1 MSARFILL
9 ASAALAAAPL
19 SAHAQTQSGERSIQ
33 LDEVVVQ
40 GAGGGAAGVVTTDGY
55 VATATRSGTKTDT
68 PVLEIPQSISTVTQA
83 QLEQR
88 KPQALLDALSYTPG
102 ARVGTYGFDP
112 RYDAFTI
119 RGVDVT
125 QNAVFRDGLRQ
136 VNSPNG
142 LFRLEPYGLEAINV
156 LRGPAGA
163 IYGASTAAGIVDL
176 ISKRPTQTPFRE
188 IEIQGGSFGRKQFGF
203 DLSGPANPEG
213 TLLYRLTGL
222 VREATNQ
229 ISAIKDDRVFIAPA
243 FTWKPNELTKFTLL
257 AEYMDSTTGGTAA
270 YVNEYG
276 PYIDREGNLL
286 YKSVGATKVFGG
298 NKHYND
304 FRQQQGRIGYEF
316 EHSFGEMFT
325 LRQRARY
332 SALAT
337 NQQYFYISDS
347 GLTKERTQGVSVDT
361 SLETRLNTGPVSHRI
376 LTGVDFSWLHYRGKE
391 GYGGVSLGYNP
402 VLGYRTAQTQTLVG
416 IYAQDQI
423 SWRNWRLTLG
433 GRHDWFSS
441 RFEAGATGVAPTET
455 KQTDS
460 RSTGRAALSYVTD
473 FGLAP
478 YVSYATS
485 FVPNSGTVL
494 SGSVAVPTT
503 GEQLEAGVKY
513 DLPGVNASLRAAVFE
528 LRQKNAVV
536 YEVVNG
542 FNRQVQLDLRSR
554 GFEIE
559 GVASLGNGLSV
570 QASYAYNDARIL
582 KLTAETEGNRLTSIP
597 YHTASVWLDYEVQSG
612 PLRGLGIGGG
622 ARYVGASLGD
632 NLNRPV
638 LNNKPRTLV
647 DATLR
652 YDLEN
657 LSPRLKGMRV
667 QVNATNLLD
676 KVEQTCTAGFCYFDE
691 GRKVIA
697 SLRYRW

>member
-1 MSARFILL
+1 MLFRSYLL
-9 ASAALAAAPL
+9 ASAALVFLPS
-19 SAHAQTQSGERSIQ
+19 SAWAQAEASRSVQ
-33 LDEVVVQ
+33 LDEIVVE
-40 GAGGGAAGVVTTDGY
+40 GTGRAAPVTANGY
-55 VATATRSGTKTDT
+55 VATATTSGTKTDT
-68 PVLEIPQSISTVTQA
+68 PILEIPQSISTVTQT

-88 KPQALLDALSYTPG
+88 KPQNLLDALGYTPG

-136 VNSPNG
+136 INSPNG

-156 LRGPAGA
+156 LRGPASA
-163 IYGASTAAGIVDL
+163 VYGASTSAGIVDL
-176 ISKRPTQTPFRE
+176 ISKRPTETPFRE
-188 IEIQGGSFGRKQFGF
+188 IEVQGGSFGRKQFSF
-203 DLSGPANPEG
+203 DISGPANPEK
-213 TLLYRLTGL
+213 TLFYRLTGL
-222 VREATNQ
+222 ARDANNQ
-229 ISAIKDDRVFIAPA
+229 ISAIKDDRIFIAPA
-243 FTWKPNELTKFTLL
+243 ITWKPSEDTKLTIL

-276 PYIDREGNLL
+276 PYMDRSGNLL
-286 YKSVGATKVFGG
+286 YKSIGATKVFGG
-298 NKHYND
+298 DKRYND

-316 EHSFGEMFT
+316 EHAFGEIFT
-325 LRQRARY
+325 LRQRVRY

-337 NQQYFYISDS
+337 NQQYVYLADP
-347 GLTKERTQGVSVDT
+347 GLTRERTQGFSADT
-361 SLETRLNTGPVSHRI
+361 SLEAKLSTGPVSHRI

-391 GYGGVSLGYNP
+391 GFGGVPLGYNAA
-402 VLGYRTAQTQTLVG
+402 LGYRTAQSQTLFGV
-416 IYAQDQI
+416 YAQDQM
-423 SWRNWRLTLG
+423 SWQNWRLTLG

-441 RFEAGATGVAPTET
+441 RFEAGAAGAAPTET
-455 KQTDS
+455 KQKDAQ
-460 RSTGRAALSYVTD
+460 STGRVALSYVTS

-503 GEQLEAGVKY
+503 GEQVEAGVKY
-513 DLPGVNASLRAAVFE
+513 DLPGQNVSLRAAVFE
-528 LRQKNAVV
+528 LRQNNAVI

-542 FNRQVQLDLRSR
+542 FNRQVQLDMRSR

-559 GVASLGNGLSV
+559 GVASLTNGLSI

-597 YHTASVWLDYEVQSG
+597 YHTASLWLDYEVQGG
-612 PLRGLGIGGG
+612 PMRGLGLGGG
-622 ARYVGASLGD
+622 VRYVGASLGD
-632 NLNRPV
+632 NLNRPI
-638 LNNKPRTLV
+638 LDNKPRTLL
-647 DATLR
+647 DASLR

-657 LSPRLKGMRV
+657 LDPRLKGMRV

-676 KVEQTCTAGFCYFDE
+676 KREQTCTAGFCYFDE

>member
-1 MSARFILL
+1 MHFRSLLL
-9 ASAALAAAPL
+9 ASAALAILPHSAWAQAEAP
-19 SAHAQTQSGERSIQ
+19 RSVQ
-33 LDEVVVQ
+33 LDEILVE
-40 GAGGGAAGVVTTDGY
+40 GAGGAAGPVTANGY
-55 VATATRSGTKTDT
+55 VATATTSGTKTNT
-68 PVLEIPQSISTVTQA
+68 PILEIPQSISTVTQT

-88 KPQALLDALSYTPG
+88 KPQNLLDALSYTPG

-136 VNSPNG
+136 INSPNG

-156 LRGPAGA
+156 LRGPAST
-163 IYGASTAAGIVDL
+163 IYGASTSAGIVDL
-176 ISKRPTQTPFRE
+176 ISKRPTETPFRE
-188 IEIQGGSFGRKQFGF
+188 IEVQGGSFGRKQFNF
-203 DLSGPANPEG
+203 DLSGPANAEK
-213 TLLYRLTGL
+213 TLFYRLTGL
-222 VREATNQ
+222 VRDADNQ
-229 ISAIKDDRVFIAPA
+229 LSAIKDDRVFIAPA
-243 FTWKPNELTKFTLL
+243 ITWKPNEQTKLTLL

-276 PYIDREGNLL
+276 PYIDRSGNLL
-286 YKSVGATKVFGG
+286 YKSVGATRVFGG
-298 NKHYND
+298 DKRYND

-316 EHSFGEMFT
+316 EHAFGEIFT
-325 LRQRARY
+325 LRQRVRY

-337 NQQYFYISDS
+337 NQQYVYLADP
-347 GLTKERTQGVSVDT
+347 GLTRERTQGLSVDT
-361 SLETRLNTGPVSHRI
+361 NLEAKLATGPVSHR
-376 LTGVDFSWLHYRGKE
+376 LLAGVDFSWLHYRGKE
-391 GYGGVSLGYNP
+391 GFGGVPLGYNAT
-402 VLGYRTAQTQTLVG
+402 LGYRTAQTQTLVG
-416 IYAQDQI
+416 VYAQDQI
-423 SWRNWRLTLG
+423 SWENWRLTLG
-433 GRHDWFSS
+433 GRRDWFSS
-441 RFEAGATGVAPTET
+441 RFEAGAAGDLPTET
-455 KQTDS
+455 KQDDA
-460 RSTGRAALSYVTD
+460 RSTGRAALSYVTS

-503 GEQLEAGVKY
+503 GEQVEAGIKY
-513 DLPGVNASLRAAVFE
+513 DLPGQNASLRAAVFD
-528 LRQKNAVV
+528 LRQDNAVV

-542 FNRQVQLDLRSR
+542 YNRQVQLDMRSR

-559 GVASLGNGLSV
+559 GVASLANGLSI
-570 QASYAYNDARIL
+570 QASYAYNDARIR
-582 KLTAETEGNRLTSIP
+582 KLTPETEGNRLTSIP
-597 YHTASVWLDYEVQSG
+597 YHTASLWLDYTVQEG
-612 PLRGLGIGGG
+612 AARGLGIGGG
-622 ARYVGASLGD
+622 VRYVGASLGD

-638 LNNKPRTLV
+638 LDNKPRTLV
-647 DATLR
+647 DASLR

-657 LSPRLKGMRV
+657 LDPRLKGMRV

>member
-1 MSARFILL
+1 MLFRSSLL
-9 ASAALAAAPL
+9 ASAALVLLPS
-19 SAHAQTQSGERSIQ
+19 SAWAQAEASRSVQ
-33 LDEVVVQ
+33 LDEIVVE
-40 GAGGGAAGVVTTDGY
+40 GTGRAAPVTANGY
-55 VATATRSGTKTDT
+55 VATATTSGTKTNT
-68 PVLEIPQSISTVTQA
+68 PILEIPQSISTVTQT

-88 KPQALLDALSYTPG
+88 KPQNLLDALGYTPG

-136 VNSPNG
+136 INSPNG

-156 LRGPAGA
+156 LRGPASA
-163 IYGASTAAGIVDL
+163 VYGASTSAGIVDL
-176 ISKRPTQTPFRE
+176 ISKRPTETPFRE
-188 IEIQGGSFGRKQFGF
+188 IEVQGGSFGRKQFSF
-203 DLSGPANPEG
+203 DISGPANPEK
-213 TLLYRLTGL
+213 TLFYRLTGL
-222 VREATNQ
+222 ARDANNQ
-229 ISAIKDDRVFIAPA
+229 ISAIKDDRIFIAPA
-243 FTWKPNELTKFTLL
+243 ITWKPSEDTKLTIL

-276 PYIDREGNLL
+276 PYMDRSGNLL
-286 YKSVGATKVFGG
+286 YKSIGATKVFGG
-298 NKHYND
+298 DKRYND

-316 EHSFGEMFT
+316 EHAFGEIFT
-325 LRQRARY
+325 LRQRVRY

-337 NQQYFYISDS
+337 NQQYVYLADP
-347 GLTKERTQGVSVDT
+347 GLTRERTQGFSADT
-361 SLETRLNTGPVSHRI
+361 SLEAKLSTGPVLHRI

-391 GYGGVSLGYNP
+391 GFGGVPLGYNAA
-402 VLGYRTAQTQTLVG
+402 LGYRTAQSQTLFGV
-416 IYAQDQI
+416 YAQDQM
-423 SWRNWRLTLG
+423 SWQNWRLTLG

-441 RFEAGATGVAPTET
+441 RFEAGAAGAAPTET
-455 KQTDS
+455 KQKDAQ
-460 RSTGRAALSYVTD
+460 STGRVALSYVTS

-503 GEQLEAGVKY
+503 GEQVEAGVKY
-513 DLPGVNASLRAAVFE
+513 DLPGQNVSLRAAVFE
-528 LRQKNAVV
+528 LRQNNAVI

-542 FNRQVQLDLRSR
+542 FNRQVQLDMRSR

-559 GVASLGNGLSV
+559 GVASLTNGLSI

-597 YHTASVWLDYEVQSG
+597 YHTASLWLDYEVQGG
-612 PLRGLGIGGG
+612 PMRGLGLGGG
-622 ARYVGASLGD
+622 VRYVGASLGD
-632 NLNRPV
+632 NLNRPI
-638 LNNKPRTLV
+638 LDNKPRTLL
-647 DATLR
+647 DASLR

-657 LSPRLKGMRV
+657 LDPRLKGMRV

-676 KVEQTCTAGFCYFDE
+676 KREQTCTAGFCYFDE

>member
-1 MSARFILL
+1 MLFRSSLL
-9 ASAALAAAPL
+9 ASAALVFLPS
-19 SAHAQTQSGERSIQ
+19 SAWAQAEASRSVQ
-33 LDEVVVQ
+33 LDEIVVE
-40 GAGGGAAGVVTTDGY
+40 GTGRAAPVTANGY
-55 VATATRSGTKTDT
+55 VATATTSGTKTNT
-68 PVLEIPQSISTVTQA
+68 PILEIPQSISTVTQT

-88 KPQALLDALSYTPG
+88 KPQNLLDALGYTPG

-136 VNSPNG
+136 INSPNG

-156 LRGPAGA
+156 LRGPASA
-163 IYGASTAAGIVDL
+163 VYGASTSAGIVDL
-176 ISKRPTQTPFRE
+176 ISKRPTETPFRE
-188 IEIQGGSFGRKQFGF
+188 IEVQGGSFGRKQFSF
-203 DLSGPANPEG
+203 DISGPANPEK
-213 TLLYRLTGL
+213 TLFYRLTGL
-222 VREATNQ
+222 ARDANNQ
-229 ISAIKDDRVFIAPA
+229 ISAIKDDRIFIAPA
-243 FTWKPNELTKFTLL
+243 ITWKPSEDTKLTIL

-276 PYIDREGNLL
+276 PYMDRSGNLL
-286 YKSVGATKVFGG
+286 YKSIGATKVFGG
-298 NKHYND
+298 DKRYND

-316 EHSFGEMFT
+316 EHAFGEIFT
-325 LRQRARY
+325 LRQRVRY

-337 NQQYFYISDS
+337 NQQYVYLADP
-347 GLTKERTQGVSVDT
+347 GLTRERTQGFSADT
-361 SLETRLNTGPVSHRI
+361 SLEAKLSTGPVSHRI

-391 GYGGVSLGYNP
+391 GFGGVPLGYNAA
-402 VLGYRTAQTQTLVG
+402 LGYRTAQSQTLFGV
-416 IYAQDQI
+416 YAQDQM
-423 SWRNWRLTLG
+423 SWQNWRLTLG

-441 RFEAGATGVAPTET
+441 RFEAGAAGATPTET
-455 KQTDS
+455 KQKDAQ
-460 RSTGRAALSYVTD
+460 STGRVALSYVTS

-503 GEQLEAGVKY
+503 GEQVEAGVKY
-513 DLPGVNASLRAAVFE
+513 DLPGQNVSLRAAVFE
-528 LRQKNAVV
+528 LRQNNAVI

-542 FNRQVQLDLRSR
+542 FNRQVQLDMRSR

-559 GVASLGNGLSV
+559 GVASLTNGLSI

-597 YHTASVWLDYEVQSG
+597 YHTASLWLDYEVQGG
-612 PLRGLGIGGG
+612 PMRGLGLGGG
-622 ARYVGASLGD
+622 VRYVGASLGD
-632 NLNRPV
+632 NLNRPI
-638 LNNKPRTLV
+638 LDNKPRTLL
-647 DATLR
+647 DASLR

-657 LSPRLKGMRV
+657 LDPRLKGMRV

-676 KVEQTCTAGFCYFDE
+676 KREQTCTAGFCYFDE

>member
-1 MSARFILL
+1 MLFRSSLL
-9 ASAALAAAPL
+9 ASAALVFLPS
-19 SAHAQTQSGERSIQ
+19 SAWAQAEASRSVQ
-33 LDEVVVQ
+33 LDEIVVE
-40 GAGGGAAGVVTTDGY
+40 GTGRAAPVTANGY
-55 VATATRSGTKTDT
+55 VATATTSGTKTDT
-68 PVLEIPQSISTVTQA
+68 PILEIPQSISTVTQT

-88 KPQALLDALSYTPG
+88 KPQNLLDALGYTPG

-136 VNSPNG
+136 INSPNG

-156 LRGPAGA
+156 LRGPASA
-163 IYGASTAAGIVDL
+163 VYGASTSAGIVDL
-176 ISKRPTQTPFRE
+176 ISKRPTETPFRE
-188 IEIQGGSFGRKQFGF
+188 IEVQGGSFGRKQFSF
-203 DLSGPANPEG
+203 DISGPANPEK
-213 TLLYRLTGL
+213 TLFYRLTGL
-222 VREATNQ
+222 ARDANNQ
-229 ISAIKDDRVFIAPA
+229 ISAIKDDRIFIAPA
-243 FTWKPNELTKFTLL
+243 ITWKPSEDTKLTIL

-276 PYIDREGNLL
+276 PYMDRSGNLL
-286 YKSVGATKVFGG
+286 YKSIGATKVFGG
-298 NKHYND
+298 DKRYND

-316 EHSFGEMFT
+316 EHAFGEIFT
-325 LRQRARY
+325 LRQRVRY

-337 NQQYFYISDS
+337 NQQYVYLADP
-347 GLTKERTQGVSVDT
+347 GLTRERTQGFSADT
-361 SLETRLNTGPVSHRI
+361 SLEAKLSTGPVSHRI

-391 GYGGVSLGYNP
+391 GFGGVPLGYNAA
-402 VLGYRTAQTQTLVG
+402 LGYRTAQSQTLFGV
-416 IYAQDQI
+416 YAQDQM

-441 RFEAGATGVAPTET
+441 RFEAGAAGATPTET
-455 KQTDS
+455 KQKDAQ
-460 RSTGRAALSYVTD
+460 STGRVALSYVTS

-503 GEQLEAGVKY
+503 GEQVEAGVKY
-513 DLPGVNASLRAAVFE
+513 DLPGQNVSLRAAVFE
-528 LRQKNAVV
+528 LRQNNAVI

-542 FNRQVQLDLRSR
+542 FNRQVQLDMRSR

-559 GVASLGNGLSV
+559 GVASLTNGLSI

-597 YHTASVWLDYEVQSG
+597 YHTASLWLDYEVQGG
-612 PLRGLGIGGG
+612 PMRGLGLGGG
-622 ARYVGASLGD
+622 VRYVGASLGD
-632 NLNRPV
+632 NLNRPI
-638 LNNKPRTLV
+638 LDNKPRTLL
-647 DATLR
+647 DASLR

-657 LSPRLKGMRV
+657 LDPRLKGMRV

-676 KVEQTCTAGFCYFDE
+676 KREQTCTAGFCYFDE

>member
-1 MSARFILL
+1 MLFRSSLL
-9 ASAALAAAPL
+9 ASAALVFLPS
-19 SAHAQTQSGERSIQ
+19 SAWAQAEASRSVQ
-33 LDEVVVQ
+33 LDEIVVE
-40 GAGGGAAGVVTTDGY
+40 GTGRAAPVTANGY
-55 VATATRSGTKTDT
+55 VATATTSGTKTDT
-68 PVLEIPQSISTVTQA
+68 PILEIPQSISTVTQT

-88 KPQALLDALSYTPG
+88 KPQNLLDALGYTPG

-136 VNSPNG
+136 INSPNG

-156 LRGPAGA
+156 LRGPASA
-163 IYGASTAAGIVDL
+163 VYGASTSAGIVDL
-176 ISKRPTQTPFRE
+176 ISKRPTETPFRE
-188 IEIQGGSFGRKQFGF
+188 IEVQGGSFGRKQFSF
-203 DLSGPANPEG
+203 DISGPANPEK
-213 TLLYRLTGL
+213 TLFYRLTGL
-222 VREATNQ
+222 ARDANNQ
-229 ISAIKDDRVFIAPA
+229 ISAIKDDRIFIAPA
-243 FTWKPNELTKFTLL
+243 ITWKPSEDTKLTIL

-276 PYIDREGNLL
+276 PYMDRSGNLL
-286 YKSVGATKVFGG
+286 YKSIGATKVFGG
-298 NKHYND
+298 DKRYND

-316 EHSFGEMFT
+316 EHAFGEIFT
-325 LRQRARY
+325 LRQRVRY

-337 NQQYFYISDS
+337 NQQYVYLADP
-347 GLTKERTQGVSVDT
+347 GLTRERTQGFSADT
-361 SLETRLNTGPVSHRI
+361 SLEAKLSTGPVSHRI

-391 GYGGVSLGYNP
+391 GFGGVPLGYNAA
-402 VLGYRTAQTQTLVG
+402 LGYRTAQSQTLFGV
-416 IYAQDQI
+416 YAQDQM
-423 SWRNWRLTLG
+423 SWQNWRLTLG

-441 RFEAGATGVAPTET
+441 RFEAGAAGATPTET
-455 KQTDS
+455 KQKDAQ
-460 RSTGRAALSYVTD
+460 STGRVALSYVTS

-503 GEQLEAGVKY
+503 GEQVEAGVKY
-513 DLPGVNASLRAAVFE
+513 DLPGQNVSLRAAVFE
-528 LRQKNAVV
+528 LRQNNAVI

-542 FNRQVQLDLRSR
+542 FNRQVQLDMRSR

-559 GVASLGNGLSV
+559 GVASLTNGLSI

-597 YHTASVWLDYEVQSG
+597 YHTASLWLDYEVQGG
-612 PLRGLGIGGG
+612 PMRGLGLGGG
-622 ARYVGASLGD
+622 VRYVGASLGD
-632 NLNRPV
+632 NLNRPI
-638 LNNKPRTLV
+638 LDNKPRTLL
-647 DATLR
+647 DASLR

-657 LSPRLKGMRV
+657 LDPRLKGMRV

-676 KVEQTCTAGFCYFDE
+676 KREQTCTAGFCYFDE

>member
-1 MSARFILL
+1 MLFRSALL
-9 ASAALAAAPL
+9 ASAALASLPLQAWAQSQAPA
-19 SAHAQTQSGERSIQ
+19 SVQ
-33 LDEVVVQ
+33 LDEILVEGTGQ
-40 GAGGGAAGVVTTDGY
+40 AAGPITANGY
-55 VATATRSGTKTDT
+55 VAQATTSGTKTDT
-68 PVLEIPQSISTVTQA
+68 PILEIPQSISTVTQA
-83 QLEQR
+83 QIEQR
-88 KPQALLDALSYTPG
+88 KPQNLLDALSYTPG

-136 VNSPNG
+136 INSPNG

-156 LRGPAGA
+156 LRGPAST

-176 ISKRPTQTPFRE
+176 ISKRPTETPFRE
-188 IEIQGGSFGRKQFGF
+188 IEVQGGSFGRRQFAF
-203 DLSGPANPEG
+203 DLSGPANPEK
-213 TLLYRLTGL
+213 TLFYRLTGL
-222 VREATNQ
+222 VRDANNQ

-243 FTWKPNELTKFTLL
+243 VTWKPNETTKLTILG
-257 AEYMDSTTGGTAA
+257 EYMDSVTGGTAA
-270 YVNEYG
+270 YVNQYG
-276 PYIDREGNLL
+276 PYIDRSGNLL

-298 NKHYND
+298 DKRYND

-316 EHSFGEMFT
+316 EHAFGEIFT
-325 LRQRARY
+325 LRQRLRY
-332 SALAT
+332 STLAT
-337 NQQYFYISDS
+337 NQQYVYLADP
-347 GLTKERTQGVSVDT
+347 GLTRERTQGLSVDT
-361 SLETRLNTGPVSHRI
+361 SLEAKFSTGPVSHRI

-391 GYGGVSLGYNP
+391 GFGGVPLGYNAT
-402 VLGYRTAQTQTLVG
+402 LGYRTAQSQTLFG
-416 IYAQDQI
+416 LYAQDQI
-423 SWRNWRLTLG
+423 SWQNWRLTLG

-441 RFEAGATGVAPTET
+441 RFEAGAAGAVPTET
-455 KQTDS
+455 KQKDAH
-460 RSTGRAALSYVTD
+460 STGRVALSYVTG

-494 SGSVAVPTT
+494 AGSVAVPTT
-503 GEQLEAGVKY
+503 GEQVEAGVKY
-513 DLPGVNASLRAAVFE
+513 DLPGYNASLRAAVFE
-528 LRQKNAVV
+528 LRQNNAVV
-536 YEVVNG
+536 YEVING
-542 FNRQVQLDLRSR
+542 FNRQVQLDMRSR

-559 GVASLGNGLSV
+559 GVASLANGLSL

-582 KLTAETEGNRLTSIP
+582 KLTPETEGNRLTSIP
-597 YHTASVWLDYEVQSG
+597 YHTASLWLDYEVQGG
-612 PLRGLGIGGG
+612 PLRGLGLGGG
-622 ARYVGASLGD
+622 VRYVGASLGD
-632 NLNRPV
+632 NLNRPI
-638 LNNKPRTLV
+638 LDNKPRTLL

-652 YDLEN
+652 YDLEK
-657 LSPRLKGMRV
+657 LDPRLKGMRV

>member
-1 MSARFILL
+1 MLFRSSLL
-9 ASAALAAAPL
+9 ASAALVLLPS
-19 SAHAQTQSGERSIQ
+19 SAWAQAEASRSVQ
-33 LDEVVVQ
+33 LDEIVVE
-40 GAGGGAAGVVTTDGY
+40 GTGRAAPVTANGY
-55 VATATRSGTKTDT
+55 VATATTSGTKTDT
-68 PVLEIPQSISTVTQA
+68 PILEIPQSISTVTQT

-88 KPQALLDALSYTPG
+88 KPQNLLDALGYTPG

-136 VNSPNG
+136 INSPNG

-156 LRGPAGA
+156 LRGPASA
-163 IYGASTAAGIVDL
+163 VYGASTSAGIVDL
-176 ISKRPTQTPFRE
+176 ISKRPTETPFRE
-188 IEIQGGSFGRKQFGF
+188 IEVQGGSFGRKQFSF
-203 DLSGPANPEG
+203 DISGPANPEK
-213 TLLYRLTGL
+213 TLFYRLTGL
-222 VREATNQ
+222 ARDANNQ
-229 ISAIKDDRVFIAPA
+229 ISAIKDDRIFIAPA
-243 FTWKPNELTKFTLL
+243 ITWKPSEDTKLTIL

-276 PYIDREGNLL
+276 PYMDRSGNLL
-286 YKSVGATKVFGG
+286 YKSIGATKVFGG
-298 NKHYND
+298 DKRYND

-316 EHSFGEMFT
+316 EHAFGEIFT
-325 LRQRARY
+325 LRQRVRY

-337 NQQYFYISDS
+337 NQQYVYLADP
-347 GLTKERTQGVSVDT
+347 GLTRERTQGFSADT
-361 SLETRLNTGPVSHRI
+361 SLEAKLSTGPVSHRI

-391 GYGGVSLGYNP
+391 GFGGVPLGYNAA
-402 VLGYRTAQTQTLVG
+402 LGYRTAQSQTLFGV
-416 IYAQDQI
+416 YAQDQM
-423 SWRNWRLTLG
+423 SWQNWRLTLG

-441 RFEAGATGVAPTET
+441 RFEAGAAGAAPTET
-455 KQTDS
+455 KQKDAQ
-460 RSTGRAALSYVTD
+460 STGRVALSYVTS

-503 GEQLEAGVKY
+503 GEQVEAGVKY
-513 DLPGVNASLRAAVFE
+513 DLPGQNVSLRAAVFE
-528 LRQKNAVV
+528 LRQNNAVI

-542 FNRQVQLDLRSR
+542 FNRQVQLDMRSR

-559 GVASLGNGLSV
+559 GVASLTNGLSI

-597 YHTASVWLDYEVQSG
+597 YHTASLWLDYEVQGG
-612 PLRGLGIGGG
+612 PMRGLGLGGG
-622 ARYVGASLGD
+622 VRYVGASLGD
-632 NLNRPV
+632 NLNRPI
-638 LNNKPRTLV
+638 LDNKPRTLL
-647 DATLR
+647 DASLR

-657 LSPRLKGMRV
+657 LDPRLKGMRV

-676 KVEQTCTAGFCYFDE
+676 KREQTCTAGFCYFDE

>member
-1 MSARFILL
+1 ML
-9 ASAALAAAPL
+9 ASAALVFLPS
-19 SAHAQTQSGERSIQ
+19 SAWAQAEASRSVQ
-33 LDEVVVQ
+33 LDEIVVE
-40 GAGGGAAGVVTTDGY
+40 GTGRAAPVTANGY
-55 VATATRSGTKTDT
+55 VATATTSGTKTNT
-68 PVLEIPQSISTVTQA
+68 PILEIPQSISTVTQT

-88 KPQALLDALSYTPG
+88 KPQNLLDALGYTPG

-136 VNSPNG
+136 INSPNG

-156 LRGPAGA
+156 LRGPASA
-163 IYGASTAAGIVDL
+163 VYGASTSAGIVDL
-176 ISKRPTQTPFRE
+176 ISKRPTETPFRE
-188 IEIQGGSFGRKQFGF
+188 IEVQGGSFGRKQFSF
-203 DLSGPANPEG
+203 DISGPANPEK
-213 TLLYRLTGL
+213 TLFYRLTGL
-222 VREATNQ
+222 ARDANNQ
-229 ISAIKDDRVFIAPA
+229 ISAIKDDRIFIAPA
-243 FTWKPNELTKFTLL
+243 ITWKPSEDTKLTIL

-276 PYIDREGNLL
+276 PYMDRSGNLL
-286 YKSVGATKVFGG
+286 YKSIGATKVFGG
-298 NKHYND
+298 DKRYND

-316 EHSFGEMFT
+316 EHAFGEIFT
-325 LRQRARY
+325 LRQRVRY

-337 NQQYFYISDS
+337 NQQYVYLADP
-347 GLTKERTQGVSVDT
+347 GLTRERTQGFSADT
-361 SLETRLNTGPVSHRI
+361 SLEAKLSTGPVSHRI

-391 GYGGVSLGYNP
+391 GFGGVPLGYNAA
-402 VLGYRTAQTQTLVG
+402 LGYRTAQSQTLFGV
-416 IYAQDQI
+416 YAQDQM
-423 SWRNWRLTLG
+423 SWQNWRLTLG

-441 RFEAGATGVAPTET
+441 RFEAGAAGATPTET
-455 KQTDS
+455 KQKDAQ
-460 RSTGRAALSYVTD
+460 STGRVALSYVTS

-503 GEQLEAGVKY
+503 GEQVEAGVKY
-513 DLPGVNASLRAAVFE
+513 DLPGQNVSLRAAVFE
-528 LRQKNAVV
+528 LRQNNAVI

-542 FNRQVQLDLRSR
+542 FNRQVQLDMRSR

-559 GVASLGNGLSV
+559 GVASLTNGLSI

-597 YHTASVWLDYEVQSG
+597 YHTASLWLDYEVQGG
-612 PLRGLGIGGG
+612 PMRGLGLGGG
-622 ARYVGASLGD
+622 VRYVGASLGD
-632 NLNRPV
+632 NLNRPI
-638 LNNKPRTLV
+638 LDNKPRTLL
-647 DATLR
+647 DASLR

-657 LSPRLKGMRV
+657 LDPRLKGMRV

-676 KVEQTCTAGFCYFDE
+676 KREQTCTAGFCYFDE

>member
-1 MSARFILL
+1 MSVRFVLL
-9 ASAALAAAPL
+9 ASAALAFAPFPV
-19 SAHAQTQSGERSIQ
+19 HGQVPGGERSIQ

-40 GAGGGAAGVVTTDGY
+40 GEGGGAAGVVASDGY

-68 PVLEIPQSISTVTQA
+68 PVLEIPQSISTVTQT

-136 VNSPNG
+136 IGSPNG

-176 ISKRPTQTPFRE
+176 ISKRPTETPFRE
-188 IEIQGGSFGRKQFGF
+188 IEVQGGSFGRKQFSF
-203 DLSGPANPEG
+203 DLSGPANAEK
-213 TLLYRLTGL
+213 TLFYRLTGL
-222 VREATNQ
+222 VRQADNQ

-243 FTWKPNELTKFTLL
+243 FTWKPNELTKLTLL

-270 YVNEYG
+270 YINAYG

-286 YKSVGATKVFGG
+286 SKSIGATRVFGG

-332 SALAT
+332 SALAG
-337 NQQYFYISDS
+337 NQQYVYLADP

-361 SLETRLNTGPVSHRI
+361 SLEARLNTGPLAHRI
-376 LTGVDFSWLHYRGKE
+376 LAGVDFSWLHYRGKE
-391 GYGGVSLGYNP
+391 GFGGTTLGYNP

-416 IYAQDQI
+416 LYAQDQI
-423 SWRNWRLTLG
+423 SWQNWRLTVG
-433 GRHDWFSS
+433 GRHDWFAS
-441 RFEAGATGVAPTET
+441 RFEAGSAGTVPTET
-455 KQTDS
+455 KQNDGK
-460 RSTGRAALSYVTD
+460 STGRAALSYVTS

-494 SGSVAVPTT
+494 SGAVAAPTS
-503 GEQLEAGVKY
+503 GEQFEVGVKY
-513 DLPGVNASLRAAVFE
+513 DLPGHNASLRAAVFD
-528 LRQKNAVV
+528 LRQDNAVV

-542 FNRQVQLDLRSR
+542 YNRQVQLDMRSR

-559 GVASLGNGLSV
+559 GVASLGNGLSI

-582 KLTAETEGNRLTSIP
+582 KLTVETEGNRLTSIP
-597 YHTASVWLDYEVQSG
+597 YHTASFWLDYAVQSG
-612 PLRGLGIGGG
+612 PMRGLGIGGG
-622 ARYVGASLGD
+622 ARYVGSSLGD

-638 LNNKPRTLV
+638 LDNKARTLV

-657 LSPRLKGMRV
+657 LSPQLKGMRV

>member
-1 MSARFILL
+1 VTPRFVLL
-9 ASAALAAAPL
+9 ASSALLFAP
-19 SAHAQTQSGERSIQ
+19 SVVMAQADRTPAIQ
-33 LDEVVVQ
+33 LEEVIVQ
-40 GAGGGAAGVVTTDGY
+40 GAGGTGGVVSANGY
-55 VATATRSGTKTDT
+55 VATATHSATKTDT
-68 PVLEIPQSISTVTQA
+68 PVLEIPQSISTVTQT

-136 VNSPNG
+136 IGSPNG
-142 LFRLEPYGLEAINV
+142 LFRLEPYGLEAISV
-156 LRGPAGA
+156 LRGPSGA
-163 IYGASTAAGIVDL
+163 IYGASTSAGIVDL
-176 ISKRPTQTPFRE
+176 ISKRPSETPFRE
-188 IEIQGGSFGRKQFGF
+188 IEVQAGSFGRKQFSF
-203 DLSGPANPEG
+203 DLSGPANADK
-213 TLLYRLTGL
+213 TLFYRLTGL
-222 VREATNQ
+222 VRDANNQ

-243 FTWKPNELTKFTLL
+243 FTWKPNELTKLTLL

-270 YVNEYG
+270 YINEYG
-276 PYIDREGNLL
+276 PYIDRQGSLL
-286 YKSVGATKVFGG
+286 YKSIGATKVFGG
-298 NKHYND
+298 DKRYND

-332 SALAT
+332 SALAS
-337 NQQYFYISDS
+337 NQQYVYLTDS

-361 SLETRLNTGPVSHRI
+361 SLETRLNTGPLAHRI
-376 LTGVDFSWLHYRGKE
+376 LTGVDFSYLHYRGKE
-391 GYGGVSLGYNP
+391 GYGGVPIGYNAA
-402 VLGYRTAQTQTLVG
+402 LGYRTAQTQTLVG
-416 IYAQDQI
+416 LYAQDQI
-423 SWRNWRLTLG
+423 SWQNWRLTLG
-433 GRHDWFSS
+433 GRQDWFSS
-441 RFEAGATGVAPTET
+441 NFEAGSAGVVPTET
-455 KQTDS
+455 KQS
-460 RSTGRAALSYVTD
+460 GNKATGRAALSYVTD

-494 SGSVAVPTT
+494 SGAVAVPTT
-503 GEQLEAGVKY
+503 GEQIEAGVKY
-513 DLPGVNASLRAAVFE
+513 DLPGYNASLRAAVFE
-528 LRQKNAVV
+528 LRQDNAVV
-536 YEVVNG
+536 YEVING
-542 FNRQVQLDLRSR
+542 YNRQVQLGMRSQ

-559 GVASLGNGLSV
+559 GVASLANGLSI

-582 KLTAETEGNRLTSIP
+582 KLTDETVGHRLTSIP
-597 YHTASVWLDYEVQSG
+597 YHMASVWLDYTVQEG
-612 PLRGLGIGGG
+612 PARGLGLGAGVRYIGS
-622 ARYVGASLGD
+622 SLGD

-638 LNNKPRTLV
+638 LDNAPRTLV
-647 DATLR
+647 DASLR

-657 LSPRLKGMRV
+657 LDPRFKGVRF

-676 KVEQTCTAGFCYFDE
+676 KVEQTCTGGFCYFDE

>member
-1 MSARFILL
+1 MLFRSSLL
-9 ASAALAAAPL
+9 ASAALVFLPS
-19 SAHAQTQSGERSIQ
+19 SAWAQAEASRSVQ
-33 LDEVVVQ
+33 LDEIVVE
-40 GAGGGAAGVVTTDGY
+40 GTGRAAPVTANGY
-55 VATATRSGTKTDT
+55 VATATTSGTKTDT
-68 PVLEIPQSISTVTQA
+68 PILEIPQSISTVTQT

-88 KPQALLDALSYTPG
+88 KPQNLLDALGYTPG

-136 VNSPNG
+136 INSPNG

-156 LRGPAGA
+156 LRGPASA
-163 IYGASTAAGIVDL
+163 IYGASTSAGIVDL
-176 ISKRPTQTPFRE
+176 ISKRPTETPFRE
-188 IEIQGGSFGRKQFGF
+188 IEVQGGSFGRKQFSF
-203 DLSGPANPEG
+203 DISGPANPEK
-213 TLLYRLTGL
+213 TLFYRLTGL
-222 VREATNQ
+222 ARDANNQ
-229 ISAIKDDRVFIAPA
+229 ISAIKDDRIFIAPA
-243 FTWKPNELTKFTLL
+243 ITWKPSEDTKLTIL

-276 PYIDREGNLL
+276 PYMDRSGNLL
-286 YKSVGATKVFGG
+286 YKSIGATKVFGG
-298 NKHYND
+298 DKRYND

-316 EHSFGEMFT
+316 EHAFGEIFT
-325 LRQRARY
+325 LRQRVRY

-337 NQQYFYISDS
+337 NQQYVYLADP
-347 GLTKERTQGVSVDT
+347 GLTRERTQGFSADT
-361 SLETRLNTGPVSHRI
+361 SLEAKLSTGPVSHRI

-391 GYGGVSLGYNP
+391 GFGGVPLGYNAA
-402 VLGYRTAQTQTLVG
+402 LGYRTAQSQTLFGV
-416 IYAQDQI
+416 YAQDQM
-423 SWRNWRLTLG
+423 SWQNWRLTLG

-441 RFEAGATGVAPTET
+441 RFEAGAAGAAPTET
-455 KQTDS
+455 KQKDAQ
-460 RSTGRAALSYVTD
+460 STGRVALSYVTS

-503 GEQLEAGVKY
+503 GEQVEAGVKY
-513 DLPGVNASLRAAVFE
+513 DLPGQNVSLRAAVFE
-528 LRQKNAVV
+528 LRQNNAVI

-542 FNRQVQLDLRSR
+542 FNRQVQLDMRSR

-559 GVASLGNGLSV
+559 GVASLTNGLSI

-597 YHTASVWLDYEVQSG
+597 YHTASLWLDYEVQGG
-612 PLRGLGIGGG
+612 PMRGLGLGGG
-622 ARYVGASLGD
+622 VRYVGASLGD
-632 NLNRPV
+632 NLNRPI
-638 LNNKPRTLV
+638 LDNKPRTLL
-647 DATLR
+647 DASLR

-657 LSPRLKGMRV
+657 LDPRLKGMRV

-676 KVEQTCTAGFCYFDE
+676 KREQTCTAGFCYFDE

>member
-1 MSARFILL
+1 VFSRSALL
-9 ASAALAAAPL
+9 ASAALVILPTSAWAQAEAP
-19 SAHAQTQSGERSIQ
+19 RSVQ
-33 LDEVVVQ
+33 LDEILVE
-40 GAGGGAAGVVTTDGY
+40 GAGVAAGPVTTNGY
-55 VATATRSGTKTDT
+55 VAIATTTGTKTNT
-68 PVLEIPQSISTVTQA
+68 PILEIPQSISTVTQT

-88 KPQALLDALSYTPG
+88 KPQNQLDALAYTPG

-136 VNSPNG
+136 INSPNG

-156 LRGPAGA
+156 LRGPSSA
-163 IYGASTAAGIVDL
+163 IYGASSSAGIVDL
-176 ISKRPTQTPFRE
+176 ISKRPTETPFRE
-188 IEIQGGSFGRKQFGF
+188 IEVQGGSFGRKQFNF
-203 DLSGPANPEG
+203 DLSGPANAEK
-213 TLLYRLTGL
+213 TLFYRLTGL
-222 VREATNQ
+222 VRDADNQ
-229 ISAIKDDRVFIAPA
+229 LSAIKDDRVFIAPA
-243 FTWKPNELTKFTLL
+243 ITWKPNELTKLTLL

-276 PYIDREGNLL
+276 PYIDRNGNLL
-286 YKSVGATKVFGG
+286 YKSIGATRVFGG
-298 NKHYND
+298 DKRYND

-316 EHSFGEMFT
+316 EHAFSEIFT
-325 LRQRARY
+325 LRQHVRY

-337 NQQYFYISDS
+337 NQQYVYLADS
-347 GLTKERTQGVSVDT
+347 GLTRERTQGLSVDT
-361 SLETRLNTGPVSHRI
+361 NLEAKFSTGPVSHRM
-376 LTGVDFSWLHYRGKE
+376 LAGVDFSWLHYRGKE
-391 GYGGVSLGYNP
+391 GFGGVPLGYNAT
-402 VLGYRTAQTQTLVG
+402 LGYRTAQTQTLVG
-416 IYAQDQI
+416 VYAQDQI
-423 SWRNWRLTLG
+423 SWQNWRLTVG
-433 GRHDWFSS
+433 GRRDWFNS
-441 RFEAGATGVAPTET
+441 RFEAGAAGVLPTET
-455 KQTDS
+455 KQDDA
-460 RSTGRAALSYVTD
+460 RSTGRAALSYVTS

-503 GEQLEAGVKY
+503 GEQVEAGVKY
-513 DLPGVNASLRAAVFE
+513 DLPGQNASVRAAVYE
-528 LRQKNAVV
+528 LRQNNAVV

-542 FNRQVQLDLRSR
+542 FNRQVQLDMRSR

-559 GVASLGNGLSV
+559 GVASLANGLSI
-570 QASYAYNDARIL
+570 QASYSYNDARIL
-582 KLTAETEGNRLTSIP
+582 KLTPETEGNRLTSIP
-597 YHTASVWLDYEVQSG
+597 YHTASLWLDYTVQEG
-612 PLRGLGIGGG
+612 AARGLGIGGG
-622 ARYVGASLGD
+622 VRYVGASVGD

-638 LNNKPRTLV
+638 LDNEPRTLV
-647 DATLR
+647 DASLR

-657 LSPRLKGMRV
+657 LDPRLKGMRL

>member
-1 MSARFILL
+1 VLFRSSLL
-9 ASAALAAAPL
+9 ASAALVFLPS
-19 SAHAQTQSGERSIQ
+19 SAWAQAEASRSVQ
-33 LDEVVVQ
+33 LDEIVVE
-40 GAGGGAAGVVTTDGY
+40 GTGRAAPVTANGY
-55 VATATRSGTKTDT
+55 VATATTSGTKTDT
-68 PVLEIPQSISTVTQA
+68 PILEIPQSISTVTQT

-88 KPQALLDALSYTPG
+88 KPQNLLDALGYTPG

-136 VNSPNG
+136 INSPNG

-156 LRGPAGA
+156 LRGPASA
-163 IYGASTAAGIVDL
+163 VYGASTSAGIVDL
-176 ISKRPTQTPFRE
+176 ISKRPTETPFRE
-188 IEIQGGSFGRKQFGF
+188 IEVQGGSFGRKQFSF
-203 DLSGPANPEG
+203 DISGPANPEK
-213 TLLYRLTGL
+213 TLFYRLTGL
-222 VREATNQ
+222 ARDANNQ
-229 ISAIKDDRVFIAPA
+229 ISAIKDDRIFIAPA
-243 FTWKPNELTKFTLL
+243 ITWKPSEDTKLTIL

-276 PYIDREGNLL
+276 PYMDRSGNLL
-286 YKSVGATKVFGG
+286 YKSIGATKVFGG
-298 NKHYND
+298 DKRYND

-316 EHSFGEMFT
+316 EHAFGEIFT
-325 LRQRARY
+325 LRQRVRY

-337 NQQYFYISDS
+337 NQQYVYLADP
-347 GLTKERTQGVSVDT
+347 GLTRERTQGFSADT
-361 SLETRLNTGPVSHRI
+361 SLEAKLSTGPVSHRI

-391 GYGGVSLGYNP
+391 GFGGVPLGYNAA
-402 VLGYRTAQTQTLVG
+402 LGYRTAQSQTLFGV
-416 IYAQDQI
+416 YAQDQM
-423 SWRNWRLTLG
+423 SWQNWRLTLG

-441 RFEAGATGVAPTET
+441 RFEAGAAGAAPTET
-455 KQTDS
+455 KQKDAQ
-460 RSTGRAALSYVTD
+460 STGRVALSYVTS

-503 GEQLEAGVKY
+503 GEQVEAGVKY
-513 DLPGVNASLRAAVFE
+513 DLPGQNVSLRAAVFE
-528 LRQKNAVV
+528 LRQNNAVI

-542 FNRQVQLDLRSR
+542 FNRQVQLDMRSR

-559 GVASLGNGLSV
+559 GVASLTNGLSI

-582 KLTAETEGNRLTSIP
+582 KLTAEAEGNRLTSIP
-597 YHTASVWLDYEVQSG
+597 YHTASLWLDYEVQGG
-612 PLRGLGIGGG
+612 PMRGLGLGGG
-622 ARYVGASLGD
+622 VRYVGASLGD
-632 NLNRPV
+632 NLNRPI
-638 LNNKPRTLV
+638 LDNKPRTLL
-647 DATLR
+647 DASLR

-657 LSPRLKGMRV
+657 LDPRLKGMRV

-676 KVEQTCTAGFCYFDE
+676 KREQTCTAGFCYFDE

>member
-1 MSARFILL
+1 MLFRSSLL
-9 ASAALAAAPL
+9 ASAALVFLPS
-19 SAHAQTQSGERSIQ
+19 SAWAQAEASRSVQ
-33 LDEVVVQ
+33 LDEIVVE
-40 GAGGGAAGVVTTDGY
+40 GTGRAAPVTANGY
-55 VATATRSGTKTDT
+55 VATATTSGTKTDT
-68 PVLEIPQSISTVTQA
+68 PILEIPQSISTVTQT

-88 KPQALLDALSYTPG
+88 KPQNLLDALGYTPG

-136 VNSPNG
+136 INSPNG

-156 LRGPAGA
+156 LRGPASA
-163 IYGASTAAGIVDL
+163 VYGASTSAGIVDL
-176 ISKRPTQTPFRE
+176 ISKRPTETPFRE
-188 IEIQGGSFGRKQFGF
+188 IEVQGGSFGRKQFSF
-203 DLSGPANPEG
+203 DISGPANPEK
-213 TLLYRLTGL
+213 TLFYRLTGL
-222 VREATNQ
+222 ARDANNQ
-229 ISAIKDDRVFIAPA
+229 ISAIKDDRIFIAPA
-243 FTWKPNELTKFTLL
+243 ITWKPSEDTKLTIL

-276 PYIDREGNLL
+276 PYMDRSGNLL
-286 YKSVGATKVFGG
+286 YKSIGATKVFGG
-298 NKHYND
+298 DKRYND

-316 EHSFGEMFT
+316 EHAFGEIFT
-325 LRQRARY
+325 LRQRVRY

-337 NQQYFYISDS
+337 NQQYVYLADP
-347 GLTKERTQGVSVDT
+347 GLTRERTQGFSADT
-361 SLETRLNTGPVSHRI
+361 SLEAKLSTGPVSHRI

-391 GYGGVSLGYNP
+391 GFGGVPLGYNAA
-402 VLGYRTAQTQTLVG
+402 LGYRTAQSQTLFGV
-416 IYAQDQI
+416 YAQDQM
-423 SWRNWRLTLG
+423 SWQNWRLTLG

-441 RFEAGATGVAPTET
+441 RFEAGAAGAAPTET
-455 KQTDS
+455 KQKDAQ
-460 RSTGRAALSYVTD
+460 STGRVALSYVTS

-503 GEQLEAGVKY
+503 GEQVEAGVKY
-513 DLPGVNASLRAAVFE
+513 DLPGQNVSLRAAVFE
-528 LRQKNAVV
+528 LRQNNAVI

-542 FNRQVQLDLRSR
+542 FNRQVQLDMRSR

-559 GVASLGNGLSV
+559 GVASLTNGLSI

-597 YHTASVWLDYEVQSG
+597 YHTASLWLDYEVQGG
-612 PLRGLGIGGG
+612 PMRGLGLGGG
-622 ARYVGASLGD
+622 VRYVGASLGD
-632 NLNRPV
+632 NLNRPI
-638 LNNKPRTLV
+638 LDNKPRTLL
-647 DATLR
+647 DASLR

-657 LSPRLKGMRV
+657 LDPRLKGMRV

-676 KVEQTCTAGFCYFDE
+676 KREQTCTAGFCYFDE

>member
-1 MSARFILL
+1 MLFRSSLL
-9 ASAALAAAPL
+9 ASAALVLLPS
-19 SAHAQTQSGERSIQ
+19 SAWAQAEASRSVQ
-33 LDEVVVQ
+33 LDEIVVE
-40 GAGGGAAGVVTTDGY
+40 GTGRAAPVTANGY
-55 VATATRSGTKTDT
+55 VATATTSGTKTDT
-68 PVLEIPQSISTVTQA
+68 PILEIPQSISTVTQT

-88 KPQALLDALSYTPG
+88 KPQNLLDALGYTPG

-136 VNSPNG
+136 INSPNG

-156 LRGPAGA
+156 LRGPASA
-163 IYGASTAAGIVDL
+163 VYGASTSAGIVDL
-176 ISKRPTQTPFRE
+176 ISKRPTETPFRE
-188 IEIQGGSFGRKQFGF
+188 IEVQGGSFGRKQFSF
-203 DLSGPANPEG
+203 DISGPANPEK
-213 TLLYRLTGL
+213 TLFYRLTGL
-222 VREATNQ
+222 ARDANNQ
-229 ISAIKDDRVFIAPA
+229 ISAIKDDRIFIAPA
-243 FTWKPNELTKFTLL
+243 ITWKPSEDTKLTIL

-276 PYIDREGNLL
+276 PYMDRSGNLL
-286 YKSVGATKVFGG
+286 YKSIGATKVFGG
-298 NKHYND
+298 DKRYND

-316 EHSFGEMFT
+316 EHAFGEIFT
-325 LRQRARY
+325 LRQRVRY

-337 NQQYFYISDS
+337 NQQYVYLADP
-347 GLTKERTQGVSVDT
+347 GLTRERTQGFSADT
-361 SLETRLNTGPVSHRI
+361 SLEAKLSTGPVSHRI

-391 GYGGVSLGYNP
+391 GFGGVPLGYNAA
-402 VLGYRTAQTQTLVG
+402 LGYRTAQSQTLFGV
-416 IYAQDQI
+416 YAQDQM
-423 SWRNWRLTLG
+423 SWQNWRLTLG

-441 RFEAGATGVAPTET
+441 RFEAGAAGAAPTET
-455 KQTDS
+455 KQKDAQ
-460 RSTGRAALSYVTD
+460 STGRVALSYVTS

-503 GEQLEAGVKY
+503 GEQVEAGVKY
-513 DLPGVNASLRAAVFE
+513 DLPGQNVSLRAAVFE
-528 LRQKNAVV
+528 LRQNNAVI

-542 FNRQVQLDLRSR
+542 FNRQVQLDMRSR

-559 GVASLGNGLSV
+559 GVASLTNGLSI

-582 KLTAETEGNRLTSIP
+582 KLTAEAEGNRLTSIP
-597 YHTASVWLDYEVQSG
+597 YHTASLWLDYEVQGG
-612 PLRGLGIGGG
+612 PMRGLGLGGG
-622 ARYVGASLGD
+622 VRYVGASLGD
-632 NLNRPV
+632 NLNRPI
-638 LNNKPRTLV
+638 LDNKPRTLL
-647 DATLR
+647 DASLR

-657 LSPRLKGMRV
+657 LDPRLKGMRV

-676 KVEQTCTAGFCYFDE
+676 KREQTCTAGFCYFDE

>member
-1 MSARFILL
+1 MHFRSLLL
-9 ASAALAAAPL
+9 ASAALAILPHSAWAQAEAP
-19 SAHAQTQSGERSIQ
+19 RSVQ
-33 LDEVVVQ
+33 LDEILVE
-40 GAGGGAAGVVTTDGY
+40 GAGTAAGPITADGY
-55 VATATRSGTKTDT
+55 VAKATTSGTKTDT
-68 PVLEIPQSISTVTQA
+68 PILEIPQSISTVTQT

-88 KPQALLDALSYTPG
+88 KPQNLLDALSYTPG

-136 VNSPNG
+136 INSPNG

-156 LRGPAGA
+156 LRGPASA
-163 IYGASTAAGIVDL
+163 IYGASTSAGIVDL
-176 ISKRPTQTPFRE
+176 ISKRPTETPFRE
-188 IEIQGGSFGRKQFGF
+188 IEVQGGSFGRKQFNF
-203 DLSGPANPEG
+203 DLSGPANAEK
-213 TLLYRLTGL
+213 TLFYRFTGL
-222 VREATNQ
+222 VRDANNQ
-229 ISAIKDDRVFIAPA
+229 LSAIKDDRVFIAPA
-243 FTWKPNELTKFTLL
+243 ITWKPNELTKLTIL

-276 PYIDREGNLL
+276 PYIDRSGNLL
-286 YKSVGATKVFGG
+286 YKSIGATKVFGG
-298 NKHYND
+298 DKRYND

-316 EHSFGEMFT
+316 EHAFGEIFT
-325 LRQRARY
+325 LRQRVRY

-337 NQQYFYISDS
+337 NQQYVYLADP
-347 GLTKERTQGVSVDT
+347 GLTRERTQGLSVDT
-361 SLETRLNTGPVSHRI
+361 NLEAKLATGPVSHR
-376 LTGVDFSWLHYRGKE
+376 LLAGVDFSWLHYRGKE
-391 GYGGVSLGYNP
+391 GFGGVPLGYNAT
-402 VLGYRTAQTQTLVG
+402 LGYRTAQTQTLVG
-416 IYAQDQI
+416 VYAQDQI
-423 SWRNWRLTLG
+423 SWENWRLTIG
-433 GRHDWFSS
+433 GRRDWFNS
-441 RFEAGATGVAPTET
+441 RFEAGAAGELPTET
-455 KQTDS
+455 KQDDA
-460 RSTGRAALSYVTD
+460 RSTGRAALSYVTS

-503 GEQLEAGVKY
+503 GEQVEAGIKY
-513 DLPGVNASLRAAVFE
+513 DLPGQNASLRAAVFD
-528 LRQKNAVV
+528 LRQDNAVV
-536 YEVVNG
+536 YEVING
-542 FNRQVQLDLRSR
+542 YNRQVQLDMRSR

-559 GVASLGNGLSV
+559 GVASLANGLSI
-570 QASYAYNDARIL
+570 QASYAYNDARIR
-582 KLTAETEGNRLTSIP
+582 KLTPETEGNRLTSIP
-597 YHTASVWLDYEVQSG
+597 YHTASLWLDYTVQEG
-612 PLRGLGIGGG
+612 AARGLGIGGG
-622 ARYVGASLGD
+622 VRYVGASLGD

-638 LNNKPRTLV
+638 LDNKPRTLV
-647 DATLR
+647 DASLR

-657 LSPRLKGMRV
+657 LDPRLKGMRV